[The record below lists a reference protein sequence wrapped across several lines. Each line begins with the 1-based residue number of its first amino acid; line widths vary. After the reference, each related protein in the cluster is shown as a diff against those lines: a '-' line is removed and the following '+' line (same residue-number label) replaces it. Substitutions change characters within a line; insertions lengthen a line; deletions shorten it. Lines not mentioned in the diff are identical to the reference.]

1 VMSELNKEVV
11 DLVWGRPSSGGVSA
25 SIFRRWTQGFV
36 FSENEP
42 TALEQFKGGPCAVIA
57 PVQAFLLKNILF
69 NRESSNWRQMSEEE
83 QKTALCSTLSEILES
98 ACSSPSTGFCL
109 VTWAK
114 GQSPHTS
121 AHTNTQTQTQSQ
133 SQTQDMPEPERAA
146 SRRRNSNP
154 VSPASVTFPRKMHI
168 QNNTALAAEDLGSER
183 FHSVLH
189 KRTVMS
195 VSGLREEVLSL
206 YHTWRGCC
214 GVLLFLYSVILT
226 KGIENIRNEIQD
238 TMEPLI
244 DPVHGHGSQS
254 LVNLLV
260 TGHAVSN
267 VWDGDRECSGM
278 KLHGIHKQA
287 SVGFL
292 TLMESLRYCKVGAF
306 LKSPKFPI
314 WILGSETHLSVFFTK
329 ASGWLPVGN
338 VIPEFPS
345 GSICPARDLEH
356 TRTHMHAYVL
366 TYMAD
371 ATLCRL
377 LNFEPKLEGKEG
389 VDEETWSDNKQKEM
403 SLVGPESPS
412 EQARRVFQSFDP
424 EDNGFIPES
433 LLEDVMKALDLVSEP
448 EYVSLV
454 KTKLDPESLGIILL
468 GPFLLEFFP
477 DQDSGIPDSF
487 PIYHYNGLKQSN
499 HNERVEYVEGTA
511 LVLGFEDPMVRTD
524 DTPVKRCLQTK
535 WPYIELL
542 WTTDRSPSL
551 N

>member
-1 VMSELNKEVV
+1 MSELNKEVV
-11 DLVWGRPSSGGVSA
+11 DLVWGRTSDGGVSA

-36 FSENEP
+36 FSEYEP
-42 TALEQFKGGPCAVIA
+42 TALEQFEGGPCAVIA

-69 NRESSNWRQMSEEE
+69 NRESSNWRQLPEEE

-98 ACSSPSTGFCL
+98 ACASLSTGFCI

-114 GQSPHTS
+114 GHSPDTG
-121 AHTNTQTQTQSQ
+121 
-133 SQTQDMPEPERAA
+133 
-146 SRRRNSNP
+146 
-154 VSPASVTFPRKMHI
+154 KL
-168 QNNTALAAEDLGSER
+168 TATELCVLFCLAYSAAEDLSFER
-183 FHSVLH
+183 FHTLCILPLNSNVLTFTRILH
-189 KRTVMS
+189 QY
-195 VSGLREEVLSL
+195 SGF
-206 YHTWRGCC
+206 CF
-214 GVLLFLYSVILT
+214 LFVQ
-226 KGIENIRNEIQD
+226 GIENIRNEIQD
-238 TMEPLI
+238 PTEPLV

-292 TLMESLRYCKVGAF
+292 TLMESLRYCKVGTF
-306 LKSPKFPI
+306 FKSPKFPI
-314 WILGSETHLSVFFTK
+314 WILGSETHLSVFFT
-329 ASGWLPVGN
+329 
-338 VIPEFPS
+338 
-345 GSICPARDLEH
+345 
-356 TRTHMHAYVL
+356 
-366 TYMAD
+366 
-371 ATLCRL
+371 
-377 LNFEPKLEGKEG
+377 
-389 VDEETWSDNKQKEM
+389 KEM

-454 KTKLDPESLGIILL
+454 KTKLDPENLGVILL

-499 HNERVEYVEGTA
+499 YKEKVEYVEGTA

>member
-1 VMSELNKEVV
+1 MSELNKEVV

-36 FSENEP
+36 FCDNEH
-42 TALEQFKGGPCAVIA
+42 TALEQFEGGPCAVIA
-57 PVQAFLLKNILF
+57 PVQVQL
-69 NRESSNWRQMSEEE
+69 SSTCLQTLWGSRSYYRSGADIVFEEE

-109 VTWAK
+109 VTW
-114 GQSPHTS
+114 
-121 AHTNTQTQTQSQ
+121 TQSHP
-133 SQTQDMPEPERAA
+133 QDVPEPESSQR
-146 SRRRNSNP
+146 SQDQQPCESCICHSEYTYLFTIDHKTVNSKYL
-154 VSPASVTFPRKMHI
+154 TFSQCLLCHLLM
-168 QNNTALAAEDLGSER
+168 
-183 FHSVLH
+183 
-189 KRTVMS
+189 
-195 VSGLREEVLSL
+195 
-206 YHTWRGCC
+206 GCC

-329 ASGWLPVGN
+329 
-338 VIPEFPS
+338 
-345 GSICPARDLEH
+345 
-356 TRTHMHAYVL
+356 
-366 TYMAD
+366 
-371 ATLCRL
+371 
-377 LNFEPKLEGKEG
+377 
-389 VDEETWSDNKQKEM
+389 EM

-454 KTKLDPESLGIILL
+454 KSKLDPESLGIILL

-487 PIYHYNGLKQSN
+487 PVYHYNGLKQSN

>member
-1 VMSELNKEVV
+1 MAELNKEVV
-11 DLVWGRPSSGGVSA
+11 DLVWGRPSSGAVSP

-36 FSENEP
+36 FSENEQ
-42 TALEQFKGGPCAVIA
+42 TALEQFEGGPCAVIA

-69 NRESSNWRQMSEEE
+69 SRECSNWRQMSEEE

-121 AHTNTQTQTQSQ
+121 THTNTQTQSQ
-133 SQTQDMPEPERAA
+133 SQTQDMPESSQPPQEQQP
-146 SRRRNSNP
+146 SESY
-154 VSPASVTFPRKMHI
+154 VS
-168 QNNTALAAEDLGSER
+168 ALAAEDLGFER
-183 FHSVLH
+183 FHNLPY
-189 KRTVMS
+189 
-195 VSGLREEVLSL
+195 LVLS
-206 YHTWRGCC
+206 
-214 GVLLFLYSVILT
+214 VQ
-226 KGIENIRNEIQD
+226 GIENIRNEIQD

-329 ASGWLPVGN
+329 
-338 VIPEFPS
+338 
-345 GSICPARDLEH
+345 
-356 TRTHMHAYVL
+356 
-366 TYMAD
+366 
-371 ATLCRL
+371 
-377 LNFEPKLEGKEG
+377 
-389 VDEETWSDNKQKEM
+389 EM

-454 KTKLDPESLGIILL
+454 KSKLDPESLGIILL

-499 HNERVEYVEGTA
+499 HNERVEYVEGTT

>member
-1 VMSELNKEVV
+1 MSELNKDVV
-11 DLVWGRPSSGGVSA
+11 DLVWGRPSSGVSV
-25 SIFRRWTQGFV
+25 SIFRRWAQGFV
-36 FSENEP
+36 FSESEL
-42 TALEQFKGGPCAVIA
+42 TALEQFEGGPCAVIA
-57 PVQAFLLKNILF
+57 PVQAFLLKNVLF

-83 QKTALCSTLSEILES
+83 QKMALCSTLSEILES
-98 ACSSPSTGFCL
+98 VCSSTSTGFCL

-121 AHTNTQTQTQSQ
+121 TQTITQAQ
-133 SQTQDMPEPERAA
+133 SQTQEMPEPA
-146 SRRRNSNP
+146 SSQP
-154 VSPASVTFPRKMHI
+154 PQEQQP
-168 QNNTALAAEDLGSER
+168 TALAAEELGCEQ

-195 VSGLREEVLSL
+195 VADLREEVLSL

-254 LVNLLV
+254 LVNLLI

-278 KLHGIHKQA
+278 KLQGIHKQ
-287 SVGFL
+287 
-292 TLMESLRYCKVGAF
+292 VGAF

-314 WILGSETHLSVFFTK
+314 WILGSETHLSVFFT
-329 ASGWLPVGN
+329 
-338 VIPEFPS
+338 
-345 GSICPARDLEH
+345 
-356 TRTHMHAYVL
+356 
-366 TYMAD
+366 
-371 ATLCRL
+371 
-377 LNFEPKLEGKEG
+377 
-389 VDEETWSDNKQKEM
+389 KEM

-448 EYVSLV
+448 EYVTLV
-454 KTKLDPESLGIILL
+454 KSKLDPENLGIILL

-487 PIYHYNGLKQSN
+487 PVYHYNGLKQSN
-499 HNERVEYVEGTA
+499 HKERVEYVEGTA

>member
-1 VMSELNKEVV
+1 MDHPTLKANMSELNKDVV
-11 DLVWGRPSSGGVSA
+11 DLVWGRPSSGVSV
-25 SIFRRWTQGFV
+25 SIFRRWAQGFV
-36 FSENEP
+36 FSESEL
-42 TALEQFKGGPCAVIA
+42 TALEQFEGGPCAVIA
-57 PVQAFLLKNILF
+57 PVQAFLLKNVLF

-83 QKTALCSTLSEILES
+83 QKMALCSTLSEILES
-98 ACSSPSTGFCL
+98 VCSSTSTGFCL

-121 AHTNTQTQTQSQ
+121 TQTITQAQ
-133 SQTQDMPEPERAA
+133 SQTQDMPEPA
-146 SRRRNSNP
+146 SSQP
-154 VSPASVTFPRKMHI
+154 PQEQQP
-168 QNNTALAAEDLGSER
+168 TALAAEELGFEQ

-195 VSGLREEVLSL
+195 VADLGEEVLSL

-254 LVNLLV
+254 LVNLLI

-278 KLHGIHKQA
+278 KLQGIHKQA
-287 SVGFL
+287 CVGFL

-314 WILGSETHLSVFFTK
+314 WILGSETHLSVFFT
-329 ASGWLPVGN
+329 
-338 VIPEFPS
+338 
-345 GSICPARDLEH
+345 
-356 TRTHMHAYVL
+356 
-366 TYMAD
+366 
-371 ATLCRL
+371 
-377 LNFEPKLEGKEG
+377 
-389 VDEETWSDNKQKEM
+389 KEM

-448 EYVSLV
+448 EYVTLV
-454 KTKLDPESLGIILL
+454 KSKLDPENLGIILL

-487 PIYHYNGLKQSN
+487 PVYHYNGLKQSN
-499 HNERVEYVEGTA
+499 HKERVEYVEGTT

>member
-1 VMSELNKEVV
+1 MSEVNKELL
-11 DLVWGRPSSGGVSA
+11 DLVWGRPSAGAVSA

-36 FSENEP
+36 FSENEQ
-42 TALEQFKGGPCAVIA
+42 TALEQFEGGPCAVIA
-57 PVQAFLLKNILF
+57 PVQAFLLKNTLY

-83 QKTALCSTLSEILES
+83 QKAALCSTLSEILES
-98 ACSSPSTGFCL
+98 ACSSPSTGFYL

-114 GQSPHTS
+114 GQSPNSSTLR
-121 AHTNTQTQTQSQ
+121 NTETQPT
-133 SQTQDMPEPERAA
+133 SQTQDVPEPE
-146 SRRRNSNP
+146 
-154 VSPASVTFPRKMHI
+154 
-168 QNNTALAAEDLGSER
+168 TAFAAEDLGFEQY
-183 FHSVLH
+183 HSVLH
-189 KRTVMS
+189 KQAVAS
-195 VSGLREEVLSL
+195 VSDLREEVLSL

-278 KLHGIHKQA
+278 KLHGIQKQA

-292 TLMESLRYCKVGAF
+292 TLMESLRYCKVGTC

-314 WILGSETHLSVFFTK
+314 WILGSETHLSVFF
-329 ASGWLPVGN
+329 A
-338 VIPEFPS
+338 
-345 GSICPARDLEH
+345 
-356 TRTHMHAYVL
+356 
-366 TYMAD
+366 
-371 ATLCRL
+371 
-377 LNFEPKLEGKEG
+377 
-389 VDEETWSDNKQKEM
+389 KEM

-424 EDNGFIPES
+424 EGNKQYIPFTSVINWLCFASTYLMFMFLS
-433 LLEDVMKALDLVSEP
+433 LYILS
-448 EYVSLV
+448 VSLV
-454 KTKLDPESLGIILL
+454 KSKLDPESLGIILL

-487 PIYHYNGLKQSN
+487 PVYHYNGLKQSN
-499 HNERVEYVEGTA
+499 HKEKVEYVEGTA

>member
-1 VMSELNKEVV
+1 MSELNKEVV
-11 DLVWGRPSSGGVSA
+11 DLVWGRTSDGGVSA

-36 FSENEP
+36 FSEYEP
-42 TALEQFKGGPCAVIA
+42 TALEQFEGGPCAVIA

-69 NRESSNWRQMSEEE
+69 NRESSNWRQLPEEE

-98 ACSSPSTGFCL
+98 ACASLSTGFCI

-114 GQSPHTS
+114 GHSPDTGKLT
-121 AHTNTQTQTQSQ
+121 ATEPESQ
-133 SQTQDMPEPERAA
+133 VQTQDKPESSKPLQE
-146 SRRRNSNP
+146 
-154 VSPASVTFPRKMHI
+154 
-168 QNNTALAAEDLGSER
+168 
-183 FHSVLH
+183 H
-189 KRTVMS
+189 KRTILS
-195 VSGLREEVLSL
+195 ASDLREEVLSL
-206 YHTWRGCC
+206 YHSWRGCC

-238 TMEPLI
+238 PTEPLI

-292 TLMESLRYCKVGAF
+292 TLMESLRYCKVGTF
-306 LKSPKFPI
+306 FKSPKFPI
-314 WILGSETHLSVFFTK
+314 WILGSETHLSVFFT
-329 ASGWLPVGN
+329 
-338 VIPEFPS
+338 
-345 GSICPARDLEH
+345 
-356 TRTHMHAYVL
+356 
-366 TYMAD
+366 
-371 ATLCRL
+371 
-377 LNFEPKLEGKEG
+377 
-389 VDEETWSDNKQKEM
+389 KEM

-454 KTKLDPESLGIILL
+454 KTKLDPENLGVILL

-499 HNERVEYVEGTA
+499 YKEKVEYVEGTA

>member
-1 VMSELNKEVV
+1 MSEVNKEVV
-11 DLVWGRPSSGGVSA
+11 DLVWGKPSNGVVSA

-36 FSENEP
+36 FSEHEP
-42 TALEQFKGGPCAVIA
+42 TALEQFEGGPCAVIA

-69 NRESSNWRQMSEEE
+69 NSECPSWRQMSEEE
-83 QKTALCSTLSEILES
+83 QKTALCSTLTEILES
-98 ACSSPSTGFCL
+98 ARSSPSTGYCL

-114 GQSPHTS
+114 GQSPHASST
-121 AHTNTQTQTQSQ
+121 HTNTQEQTQPNSQ
-133 SQTQDMPEPERAA
+133 DVPEPE
-146 SRRRNSNP
+146 SSQ
-154 VSPASVTFPRKMHI
+154 PAQEQPSG
-168 QNNTALAAEDLGSER
+168 LAVEEFGFER

-189 KRTVMS
+189 KRSIMS
-195 VSGLREEVLSL
+195 VADLREEVLSL

-214 GVLLFLYSVILT
+214 GVLLFLYSVIFT

-238 TMEPLI
+238 TLEPLI

-287 SVGFL
+287 MVGFL

-306 LKSPKFPI
+306 LKSPKYPI
-314 WILGSETHLSVFFTK
+314 WILGSETHLSVFFT
-329 ASGWLPVGN
+329 
-338 VIPEFPS
+338 
-345 GSICPARDLEH
+345 
-356 TRTHMHAYVL
+356 
-366 TYMAD
+366 
-371 ATLCRL
+371 
-377 LNFEPKLEGKEG
+377 
-389 VDEETWSDNKQKEM
+389 KEM

-448 EYVSLV
+448 EYVNLV
-454 KTKLDPESLGIILL
+454 KTKLDPESLGVILL

-477 DQDSGIPDSF
+477 DQVSCGKCRSF
-487 PIYHYNGLKQSN
+487 CICLTYKLCINN
-499 HNERVEYVEGTA
+499 HILYTPLAQVEYVEGTA
-511 LVLGFEDPMVRTD
+511 VVLGFEDPMVRTD

>member
-1 VMSELNKEVV
+1 MPQARPAHRSGLSPLERATKLASTDLLLPRGCWTEEGVPVDLPALKANMSELNKEVV
-11 DLVWGRPSSGGVSA
+11 DLVWGRPSGGGVSA
-25 SIFRRWTQGFV
+25 SIFHRWTQGFV
-36 FSENEP
+36 FSENEH
-42 TALEQFKGGPCAVIA
+42 TALEQFEGGPCAVIA

-69 NRESSNWRQMSEEE
+69 NRESSNWRQMSGEE

-121 AHTNTQTQTQSQ
+121 THTNTHTP
-133 SQTQDMPEPERAA
+133 SQTQDMPEPE
-146 SRRRNSNP
+146 SSQQP
-154 VSPASVTFPRKMHI
+154 QEQQP
-168 QNNTALAAEDLGSER
+168 TALAAEELGFER

-195 VSGLREEVLSL
+195 VSDLREEVLSL

-329 ASGWLPVGN
+329 
-338 VIPEFPS
+338 
-345 GSICPARDLEH
+345 
-356 TRTHMHAYVL
+356 
-366 TYMAD
+366 
-371 ATLCRL
+371 
-377 LNFEPKLEGKEG
+377 
-389 VDEETWSDNKQKEM
+389 EM

-454 KTKLDPESLGIILL
+454 KSKLDPESLGIILL

-487 PIYHYNGLKQSN
+487 PVYHYNGLKQSN
-499 HNERVEYVEGTA
+499 HKERVEYVEGTA